1 MPFLGPRDYLKL
13 GCWNASCDECGLKRK
28 SSEIIKR
35 WDGLMV
41 CKTTVNPGCWE
52 PRQPQDFVRGV
63 KDSQTPPWTRPTW
76 TVDEFVEM
84 SLRPNQVLG
93 GDPE

>member
-1 MPFLGPRDYLKL
+1 MPFLGPRDYFAE
-13 GCWNASCDECGLKRK
+13 GQWNAICQQCGLKRK
-28 SSEIIKR
+28 SGEIVLR

-63 KDSQTPPWTRPTW
+63 KDEQAPPWTRP
-76 TVDEFVEM
+76 DSEPEFVDM
-84 SLRPNQVLG
+84 ATRPDDVLTD
-93 GDPE
+93 DPQ